1 MLTADTLQ
9 TIRLVN
15 IAMNR
20 AILSKED
27 SDHYGR
33 AEFWTIPIDGYG
45 DCDDYVLVKRKALL
59 NLGFPEP
66 ALRIAE
72 VFTARFVRHEV
83 LVVSTDKANYVLDNL
98 KDDVT
103 TWDRTDYAWLKW
115 QDPDSPSGWT
125 SSRENPISR
134 N

>member
-1 MLTADTLQ
+1 
-9 TIRLVN
+9 
-15 IAMNR
+15 
-20 AILSKED
+20 
-27 SDHYGR
+27 
-33 AEFWTIPIDGYG
+33 
-45 DCDDYVLVKRKALL
+45 L

-72 VFTARFVRHEV
+72 VFTPRFVRHEV

-103 TWDRTDYAWLKW
+103 TWDETDYAWLKW

-125 SSRENPISR
+125 SPHENRISR
-134 N
+134 Y